1 MSYLLLPVGFA
12 LGCIL
17 MYLYYKSIFGIKCGG
32 TLIVKDGF
40 QEGIIE
46 SINLRF
52 SIPEDE
58 ISNSERLYFRVKH
71 ERS

>member
-1 MSYLLLPVGFA
+1 MCILLLPVGFA
-12 LGCIL
+12 LGSIL

-40 QEGIIE
+40 QEGMIE

-52 SIPEDE
+52 TISEDE
-58 ISNSERLYFRVKH
+58 INDSERLYFNVIH